1 MPSPVKTIIIMNTSK
16 SSRAM
21 RLALHLRRNLPDL
34 DKSAALKSAW
44 FLIHFRDALHHGMF
58 YFTYRKSDGSVRRA
72 RGTLSQHLIPLCDV
86 PKDSSPA
93 SDKKRSV
100 STFTYYDIDRKAW
113 REFDIRRFVGY
124 VERYPV
130 LKEK

>member
-1 MPSPVKTIIIMNTSK
+1 
-16 SSRAM
+16 M

-86 PKDSSPA
+86 PKDPSPA
-93 SDKKRSV
+93 SAKKRSV

-113 REFDIRRFVGY
+113 RSFSVTDFIAVQDRHLFD
-124 VERYPV
+124 
-130 LKEK
+130 

>member
-1 MPSPVKTIIIMNTSK
+1 MPSPVKTIIIMNTYKSK
-16 SSRAM
+16 RAM
-21 RLALHLRRNLPDL
+21 RMAHLIYKATPDMKWR
-34 DKSAALKSAW
+34 DSLKSAW

-58 YFTYRKSDGSVRRA
+58 YFTYRKADGSVRRA

-93 SDKKRSV
+93 SAKKRSV

-113 REFDIRRFVGY
+113 RSFSVTDFIAIQDRHLFD
-124 VERYPV
+124 
-130 LKEK
+130 